1 MANLQIIDYTEKA
14 VIVVG
19 DTYEIK
25 DQLKANGGKFSR
37 SWKCGPGWMF
47 PKSKINAIEAILKGF
62 DGVDVANIKKGQKV
76 AEKANKTGITGATN
90 KELPSYFLTKE
101 EIREFWINEGETNE
115 GLKMLDYYCK
125 NYPLAVRLNDGRV
138 IFCERSG
145 IETNFCFGYGY
156 NGMYDEESYNDA
168 IDAQRAAR
176 NDENYFIRENM
187 AGIRAKVA
195 RAKGE
200 EHPGYGVGGSE
211 YCYTLQRERDG
222 SKVVELYFFDVS
234 KETLKK
240 MDFCLHHLT
249 QAQIDRLQPIEGED
263 RQRIVKLYET
273 EEAHRLKRV
282 QTYLKKYGLSKLRT
296 WTYLSD

>member
-1 MANLQIIDYTEKA
+1 MANLQVIDYTEKA
-14 VIVVG
+14 IVVVG

-25 DQLKANGGKFSR
+25 DQLKANGGKFGR

-47 PKSKINAIEAILKGF
+47 PKSKINAIEAILSGF
-62 DGVDVANIKKGQKV
+62 SGVDMSNIYKGQKM
-76 AEKANKTGITGATN
+76 AQKAN

-101 EIREFWINEGETNE
+101 EIKEFWISEGETNE

-125 NYPLAVRLNDGRV
+125 NYPLAVRLNDNRV
-138 IFCERSG
+138 IFCERQG
-145 IETNFCFGYGY
+145 IETSFCFGYGY

-168 IDAQRAAR
+168 KKVQNMAR
-176 NDENYFIRENM
+176 NDEGYFISENM

-211 YCYTLQRERDG
+211 YCYTLQREREG
-222 SKVVELYFFDVS
+222 SKVVELYFFDVN
-234 KETLKK
+234 KESLKK
-240 MDFCLHHLT
+240 MDFCHHHLT
-249 QAQIDRLQPIEGED
+249 PAQIDRLQPVEGED
-263 RQRIVKLYET
+263 RKRVINLFET

>member
-1 MANLQIIDYTEKA
+1 MANLQVIDYTEKA
-14 VIVVG
+14 IVVIG

-25 DQLKANGGKFSR
+25 DQLKANGGKFGR
-37 SWKCGPGWMF
+37 SWKWGPGWMF
-47 PKSKINAIEAILKGF
+47 PKSKINDIEAILKGF
-62 DGVDVANIKKGQKV
+62 EGVDISNITKGQKV
-76 AEKANKTGITGATN
+76 AKKSAN
-90 KELPSYFLTKE
+90 ELPAYFLTKE
-101 EIREFWINEGETNE
+101 EIKEFWINEGETNE

-138 IFCERSG
+138 IFCERQG

-168 IDAQRAAR
+168 KKVQNVAR

-187 AGIRAKVA
+187 ADIRAKVA

-211 YCYTLQRERDG
+211 YCYTLQREREG
-222 SKVVELYFFDVS
+222 SKFVELYFFDVN
-234 KETLKK
+234 KESLKK
-240 MDFCLHHLT
+240 MDFCQHYLT
-249 QAQIDRLQPIEGED
+249 PAQIDRLQPVEGED
-263 RQRIVKLYET
+263 RERVVKLYEA
-273 EEAHRLKRV
+273 EEANRLKRV